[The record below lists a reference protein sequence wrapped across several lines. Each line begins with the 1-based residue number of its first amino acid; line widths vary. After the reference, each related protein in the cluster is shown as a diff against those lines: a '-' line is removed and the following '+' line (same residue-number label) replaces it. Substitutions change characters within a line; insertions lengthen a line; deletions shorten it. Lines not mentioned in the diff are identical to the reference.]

1 MFFLS
6 NVVWMHYDGW
16 ILSIVNGSD
25 DYGLFS
31 SYGWKYWWMVTKRCK
46 LLLIIVMRFVQIS
59 YDVYDG
65 VDGCHLSK
73 QCSKTIYV
81 N

>member
-1 MFFLS
+1 
-6 NVVWMHYDGW
+6 
-16 ILSIVNGSD
+16 
-25 DYGLFS
+25 
-31 SYGWKYWWMVTKRCK
+31 
-46 LLLIIVMRFVQIS
+46 MRFVQIS

-65 VDGCHLSK
+65 VNGCHLSK